1 MVVVVDWL
9 VWMKGCGWLV
19 VGSSSN
25 FTRYHFD
32 MIFICMIYLVITK
45 KKLRR
50 KRVQNTIGISLDD
63 CLFTNEIFVF
73 VVLTQEIIETQ
84 FWEIIK
90 KGYV

>member
-1 MVVVVDWL
+1 
-9 VWMKGCGWLV
+9 
-19 VGSSSN
+19 
-25 FTRYHFD
+25 
-32 MIFICMIYLVITK
+32 MIFICMIYLVIT